1 MAIFSRI
8 LSIADRLQK
17 TQTTL
22 FRKEE
27 TSQLETAVE
36 NVFKKLHIPQESM
49 RDGLKR
55 SPATA

>member
-17 TQTTL
+17 TRTTL

-36 NVFKKLHIPQESM
+36 NVFKKLHIPPEFM
-49 RDGLKR
+49 RDGYK
-55 SPATA
+55 PAPGTT

>member
-17 TQTTL
+17 TQRTL

-36 NVFKKLHIPQESM
+36 NVFKKLHIQPEFM
-49 RDGLKR
+49 RDGYK
-55 SPATA
+55 PAQGTT